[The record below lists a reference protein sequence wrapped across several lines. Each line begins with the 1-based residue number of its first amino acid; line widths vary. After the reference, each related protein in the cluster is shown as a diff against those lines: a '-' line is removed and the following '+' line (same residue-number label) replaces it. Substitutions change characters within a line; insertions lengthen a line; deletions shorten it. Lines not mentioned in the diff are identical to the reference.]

1 MNKNTT
7 LVLGIIAVLII
18 GGAILYSAQNKTAT
32 LPDDTTSTVQTT
44 TTTID
49 TSSARQSGVPILVTS
64 SKVAPSDTTVIVI
77 SSVNPNGAFTN
88 YWYEYGNTANLG
100 SRTANQSVGS
110 GYVSIPTPG
119 YITGLTKD
127 TTYYFKLVAE
137 NLNGKVVG
145 TQYSFK
151 TTLGTP
157 APVGSV
163 PSVKTISASGISRIT
178 ANLNG
183 EVTPNKA
190 ETEYWFEYG
199 TTADLGDASAL
210 VAIGNSSTKS
220 SGALSLSGLT
230 PLTTYY
236 FRINAQ
242 NQFGTVN
249 GTILNFKTKR

>member
-7 LVLGIIAVLII
+7 LVLGIIAILII
-18 GGAILYSAQNKTAT
+18 GGIILYSVRNKTASV
-32 LPDDTTSTVQTT
+32 PDDTTSTVQTT
-44 TTTID
+44 TTT
-49 TSSARQSGVPILVTS
+49 TTTNPTRQSGVPILITS

-110 GYVSIPTPG
+110 GYSSIPTPG

-137 NLNGKVVG
+137 NQNGKVAG

-157 APVGSV
+157 APVGSI
-163 PSVKTISASGISRIT
+163 PSVKTISASGISRTT

-199 TTADLGDASAL
+199 TTSDLGETSAL
-210 VAIGNSSTKS
+210 VALGNSSVKS
-220 SGALSLSGLT
+220 IGALPLSGLT

-236 FRINAQ
+236 FRVNAQ

-249 GTILNFKTKR
+249 GTILNFKTKK

>member
-1 MNKNTT
+1 MNKIIT
-7 LVLGIIAVLII
+7 LILGIIAVLII
-18 GGAILYSAQNKTAT
+18 GGVILYSVRNQTT
-32 LPDDTTSTVQTT
+32 TVSDDTTPAVQTT
-44 TTTID
+44 TTVINTNP
-49 TSSARQSGVPILVTS
+49 TKQSGVPILVTS

-77 SSVNPNGAFTN
+77 SNVNPNGAFTN
-88 YWYEYGNTANLG
+88 YWYEYGKTASLG

-137 NLNGKVVG
+137 NQNGKVVG

-151 TTLGTP
+151 TTLGTS

-163 PSVKTISASGISRIT
+163 PSVKTISASGIDRTT

-199 TTADLGDASAL
+199 TTADLGDSSAL
-210 VAIGNSSTKS
+210 VAIGNSNTKL
-220 SGALSLSGLT
+220 SGALSLSGLS

-249 GTILNFKTKR
+249 GTILNFKTKK